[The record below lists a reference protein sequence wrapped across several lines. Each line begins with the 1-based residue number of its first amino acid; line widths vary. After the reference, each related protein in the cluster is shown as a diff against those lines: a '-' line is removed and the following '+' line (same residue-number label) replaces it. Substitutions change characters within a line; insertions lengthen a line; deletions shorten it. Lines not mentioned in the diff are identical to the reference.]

1 MICAGKR
8 LCRTRRWP
16 GSPRRRLCRRGR
28 PGWILCTPRRCSR
41 RTGCSCRFRLC
52 LCRSSRRFAQA
63 AVRGWM
69 ERSGSHIARFAEHG
83 WTKRFCRR
91 LCRNGSPSRSRFRNP
106 EQPLSPASEQE
117 NEIILEEPAIL
128 ADEPEPAPVAS
139 QESVPVQMP
148 KPAFFPASA
157 PDDGRTHI
165 LYSGEMNQIEPVVG
179 WLVCVLGGAAGTVI
193 PTCPAAETGSGARG
207 YGCVSRFG
215 SRGFPECALHSHV

>member
-1 MICAGKR
+1 MRTSFRLARIARGQRLFKNGQRSRRSTPHRLRRTGPQRADTGDSMICAGKR

-69 ERSGSHIARFAEHG
+69 VRSGSHIARFAEHG

-106 EQPLSPASEQE
+106 
-117 NEIILEEPAIL
+117 N
-128 ADEPEPAPVAS
+128 
-139 QESVPVQMP
+139 
-148 KPAFFPASA
+148 
-157 PDDGRTHI
+157 
-165 LYSGEMNQIEPVVG
+165 
-179 WLVCVLGGAAGTVI
+179 
-193 PTCPAAETGSGARG
+193 
-207 YGCVSRFG
+207 SRFLRLR
-215 SRGFPECALHSHV
+215 SWRMRSFWKNLLF

>member
-8 LCRTRRWP
+8 LCRIRRWP

-69 ERSGSHIARFAEHG
+69 ERNGSHIARFAEHG

-106 EQPLSPASEQE
+106 
-117 NEIILEEPAIL
+117 N
-128 ADEPEPAPVAS
+128 
-139 QESVPVQMP
+139 
-148 KPAFFPASA
+148 
-157 PDDGRTHI
+157 
-165 LYSGEMNQIEPVVG
+165 
-179 WLVCVLGGAAGTVI
+179 
-193 PTCPAAETGSGARG
+193 
-207 YGCVSRFG
+207 SRFLRLR
-215 SRGFPECALHSHV
+215 SRRMRSFWKNLLFWLTSRSPRPLHRRSLCLSRCQNRRFFRPLRRTMDARTSCIPER